1 MIPVDQRTWAR
12 ILAAACGAWVA
23 LALLRTDRVAEAIGA
38 GPKEVRALA
47 LRDLA
52 SAGALLAPGHERTA
66 IASRVV
72 LDVSDAVRYG
82 RGRPKLRAGILAFAA
97 FGALGLAAR
106 RA

>member
-23 LALLRTDRVAEAIGA
+23 LALLRTDRVAETIGA
-38 GPKEVRALA
+38 GPREVRTLA

-52 SAGALLAPGHERTA
+52 SAGALLAPGHERKA
-66 IASRVV
+66 IAARVA

-82 RGRPKLRAGILAFAA
+82 GGRPRLRAGILAFAA
-97 FGALGLAAR
+97 FGALGLVAR
-106 RA
+106 RR